1 MELRF
6 TVQTKIQKPVH
17 EVFDGVMNPAKLSQY
32 FTTGGASGPLE
43 AGKTVLWSFGEFPD
57 VQAPVRVKE
66 VVPDRLIVFE
76 WDAGEGTVDEGGKP
90 KIAVYDDIVCRV
102 EMKFEPLDDGSTM
115 VSISES
121 GWPETQKGLD
131 LSYGNC
137 QGWSQMSC
145 HLKAFLEYGINLRK
159 GAY

>member
-1 MELRF
+1 MQLRF
-6 TVQTKIQKPVH
+6 TVHMKIQKPIA
-17 EVFDGVMNPAKLSQY
+17 EVFDGVRDPEKLSRY

-43 AGKTVLWSFGEFPD
+43 TGKTVIWQFADFPGE
-57 VQAPVRVKE
+57 VPVRVKE
-66 VVPDRLIVFE
+66 VVENQLIAFE
-76 WDAGEGTVDEGGKP
+76 WDAGEGSDV
-90 KIAVYDDIVCRV
+90 VCRV
-102 EMKFEPLDDGSTM
+102 EMKFETIDDGSTL

-137 QGWSQMSC
+137 HGWTQMSC
-145 HLKAFLEYGINLRK
+145 CLKAFLEYGINLRK

>member
-1 MELRF
+1 MQLKF
-6 TVQTKIQKPVH
+6 TVQTKIQKPVA
-17 EVFDGVMNPAKLSQY
+17 EVFDGVRDPEKLSRY

-43 AGKTVLWSFGEFPD
+43 AGKTVIWQFADFPGE
-57 VQAPVRVKE
+57 VPVRVKE
-66 VVPDRLIVFE
+66 VVENQLIAFE
-76 WDAGEGTVDEGGKP
+76 WDAGGGDESADGKKHVVKQEGV
-90 KIAVYDDIVCRV
+90 VCRV
-102 EMKFEPLDDGSTM
+102 EMKFEPIEGGTL

-137 QGWSQMSC
+137 HGWTQMSC
-145 HLKAFLEYGINLRK
+145 CLKAFLEYGINLRK